1 MEEKILNFYR
11 QALFGRRFN
20 FNMQKPNN
28 KNVNDIKFTCFIT
41 AWNDMSRHQKNII
54 EKYKNIAN
62 ELNFNLRFVNKAN
75 KEELINRDD
84 FIRLFFNSSI
94 QILDKL
100 NSLEAIRFIDK
111 YIAKGYF
118 EIGKIQKIVNMYY
131 KYLYTFCF
139 SATQQN
145 IYPHFLLKETNFAN
159 CDCPIDNY
167 ILDAMLN
174 KSILD
179 KKQRNLIT
187 WSLMDE
193 KTYLDLQNKIS
204 TFIKANPSKYKIA
217 LDFDFENFGV
227 EI

>member
-20 FNMQKPNN
+20 VNMQKPNN
-28 KNVNDIKFTCFIT
+28 KNEEEIKFTCFIT

-62 ELNFNLRFVNKAN
+62 ELNFNLKFANKRD
-75 KEELINRDD
+75 KEELLNRDD
-84 FIRLFFNSSI
+84 FIRTFFDRSI
-94 QILDKL
+94 QFLDKL
-100 NSLEAIRFIDK
+100 NSLEAIKFIDN
-111 YIAKGYF
+111 YVSKGYF

-139 SATQQN
+139 SAPQQN
-145 IYPHFLLKETNFAN
+145 IYPHFSFEETNFAK

-193 KTYLDLQNKIS
+193 GTYLDLQNKIS
-204 TFIKANPSKYKIA
+204 NFAKANPTEYKIA